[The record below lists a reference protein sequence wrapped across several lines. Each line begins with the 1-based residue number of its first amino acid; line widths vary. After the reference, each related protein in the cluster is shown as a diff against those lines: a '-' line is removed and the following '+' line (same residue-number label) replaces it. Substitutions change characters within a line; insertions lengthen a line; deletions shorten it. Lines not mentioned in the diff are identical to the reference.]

1 MSEISVPAPL
11 RRQARERAAGCCEY
25 CLLAEDDAF
34 FPHEPDHIISVKHG
48 GMSNLEN
55 LAWSCF
61 DCNRF
66 KGSDIA
72 SLDAV
77 TRELVPLFD
86 PRKHRWHEH
95 FSFAEGRISP
105 LTSIGRVTVALLK
118 FNLPQRVEV
127 RKTLHEIGRYPRTAV
142 R

>member
-1 MSEISVPAPL
+1 VIKISVPGPL
-11 RRQARERAAGCCEY
+11 RRRTRERAAGRCEY

-48 GMSNLEN
+48 GASTMEN

-72 SLDAV
+72 SYDAV
-77 TRELVPLFD
+77 TQALVPLFH
-86 PRKHRWHEH
+86 PRKHRWNEH
-95 FSFAEGRISP
+95 FLLAEGQILP
-105 LTSIGRVTVALLK
+105 LTSIGRVTAALLK
-118 FNLPQRVEV
+118 LNLPQRAEV
-127 RKTLHEIGRYPRTAV
+127 RKILEKIRRHS
-142 R
+142 